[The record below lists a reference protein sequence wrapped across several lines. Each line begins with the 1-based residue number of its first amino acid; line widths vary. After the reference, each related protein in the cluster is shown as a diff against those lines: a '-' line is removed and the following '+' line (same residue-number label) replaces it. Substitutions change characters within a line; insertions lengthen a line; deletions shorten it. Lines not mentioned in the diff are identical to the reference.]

1 VLQAVLQ
8 KRGGLTGAE
17 FESLVISELYKQ
29 VRNLHIDANF
39 YHLRT
44 QDGAE
49 VDLLLELE
57 SGYIAFEIK
66 MSEKTRPTDARHIR
80 NVASILDKPLLHG
93 FVISN
98 DTETF
103 TLASQITAVNAAYFL
118 G

>member
-1 VLQAVLQ
+1 
-8 KRGGLTGAE
+8 
-17 FESLVISELYKQ
+17 
-29 VRNLHIDANF
+29 LHIDANF

-44 QDGAE
+44 QDSAE

-66 MSEKTRPTDARHIR
+66 IAEKTRPADARYIR
-80 NVASILDKPLLHG
+80 NVASILDKSLLHG

-98 DTETF
+98 DTETITF
-103 TLASQITAVNAAYFL
+103 TSQISAVNAAYFL